1 MYVLQADASAVLAR
15 SVKRTA
21 QLRKPLLRDAAAVIA
36 DGNLDVLP
44 GIDAGQ
50 ADCSRIAE
58 GVRNGVFDNRLKRQL
73 GNQRIGI
80 LLWNVDPE
88 RLNHAELLFLQEHIV
103 SCNRQLVAQRGNLV
117 RGADAVAQNLAE
129 RADHLDGRLIPVDLR
144 HHADRFQR
152 VIQEMRAD
160 LNL

>member
-36 DGNLDVLP
+36 DGNLEVLF
-44 GIDAGQ
+44 GIGAGQ

-80 LLWNVDPE
+80 
-88 RLNHAELLFLQEHIV
+88 
-103 SCNRQLVAQRGNLV
+103 C
-117 RGADAVAQNLAE
+117 
-129 RADHLDGRLIPVDLR
+129 
-144 HHADRFQR
+144 
-152 VIQEMRAD
+152 
-160 LNL
+160 